1 MAARK
6 KISIDFPMPQH
17 DHRHCAADA
26 LRTAEDVCR
35 ARRSRLTEIRKQVL
49 KTVWSSHTPIG
60 AYDILSRLNARGGK
74 AAPMAIYRALDFLM
88 ENGLVHRIASLNAFV
103 GCAHPGEPHA
113 GHFLI
118 CRDCGNVAELDNLDV
133 KRALIKAVAARGF
146 TIDSEVIEIRGRC
159 PHCHE
164 HAP

>member
-6 KISIDFPMPQH
+6 KTADDFPKPQH

-74 AAPMAIYRALDFLM
+74 TAPMAVYRALDFLM
-88 ENGLVHRIASLNAFV
+88 ENGLVHRIASLNAFI

-118 CRDCGNVAELDNLDV
+118 CRDCGNVAELDNVDV
-133 KRALIKAVAARGF
+133 KRAIKKAVTARGF
-146 TIDSEVIEIRGRC
+146 TIDSEVIEISGRC

-164 HAP
+164 HAS